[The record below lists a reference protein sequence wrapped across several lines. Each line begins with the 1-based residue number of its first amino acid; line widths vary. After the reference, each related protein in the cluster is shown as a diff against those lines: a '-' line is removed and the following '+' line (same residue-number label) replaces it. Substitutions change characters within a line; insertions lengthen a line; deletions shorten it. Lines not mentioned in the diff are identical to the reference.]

1 MATKLDTLSAAVQGK
16 DKDRAFAPIEP
27 ARDTDVAGFLK
38 NERENAILAVIEETR
53 RDTFENAERLHWEST
68 LSEQCFDES
77 ETSPH
82 RQTRDYTRSTLGCLA
97 WACPLPQHFSAH
109 RSH

>member
-68 LSEQCFDES
+68 LSEWEVEKQRTIF
-77 ETSPH
+77 
-82 RQTRDYTRSTLGCLA
+82 
-97 WACPLPQHFSAH
+97 
-109 RSH
+109 